1 MAPRAASP
9 ARRSASVSPCGRPP
23 GWVQPRPTTRPRLT
37 RTQPTA
43 GFGQTVPRP
52 RRANASAARIE
63 RRSKPRSLGDFA
75 ASGGSSIAIRGD
87 PPDKIPK
94 ILGLAEVTVDRR
106 ETDVGDLVEARPRLH
121 HQAPHHIAG
130 DIRLARALQLPHQR
144 VDDALEP
151 LGIDRAFT

>member
-1 MAPRAASP
+1 M
-9 ARRSASVSPCGRPP
+9 
-23 GWVQPRPTTRPRLT
+23 
-37 RTQPTA
+37 TQPTA
-43 GFGQTVPRP
+43 GFGQTAPRP

-94 ILGLAEVTVDRR
+94 ILGLAEVTVDRC
-106 ETDVGDLVEARPRLH
+106 ETDVGDLVEARQRFH
-121 HQAPHHIAG
+121 HEAPDHIAG

-144 VDDALEP
+144 VDDALDP
-151 LGIDRAFT
+151 LGFDGAFTQCDVDRAGELIPIKGFPLSMLFYYGQFA